1 MDGRDEHTDD
11 VKRGTRPSPEPDQD
25 LRVCVVCSSDLVYPV
40 EWEEC
45 ASENWRVLLRCPNCE
60 VRRDGIFSQRTVDAF
75 DAALDD
81 GTEVLARA
89 HISVTRSNMAEELE
103 RFVAALDA
111 DAILPEDF

>member
-1 MDGRDEHTDD
+1 MDGRDEPTPD
-11 VKRGTRPSPEPDQD
+11 VKRSPWPSAEPDQD
-25 LRVCVVCSSDLVYPV
+25 LQDCVVCSSDLVYPV

-45 ASENWRVLLRCPNCE
+45 GPENWRVLLRCPNCE
-60 VRRDGIFSQRTVDAF
+60 VRRDGIFGQRTVDAF

-89 HISVTRSNMAEELE
+89 HIRLTRSNMAEELE
-103 RFVAALDA
+103 RFVTALDA